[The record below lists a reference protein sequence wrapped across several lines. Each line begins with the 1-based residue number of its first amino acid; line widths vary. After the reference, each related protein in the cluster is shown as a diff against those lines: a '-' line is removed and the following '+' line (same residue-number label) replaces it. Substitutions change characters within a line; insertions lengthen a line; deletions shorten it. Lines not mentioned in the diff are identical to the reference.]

1 MTWKEILQQAY
12 EEKLHIEWNVP
23 LAKFTTFHIGGP
35 AECMI
40 TAKSECDIKEIIQF
54 AKTHQIPL
62 HILGNGS
69 NLLVDDEG
77 VNGIVLHIGRGM
89 QSVTVQGK
97 EIIAEAGARM
107 AQVAKAAL
115 DNALTGL
122 EFAYGIPG
130 TIGGGVIMNAGAY
143 GGELCQVVTKVEA
156 YDKEGNFYTFANK
169 DLQFGYRKSLLK
181 EKGYIVTK
189 VYMECAEGDQQA
201 IKALMSDLSARRRE
215 KQPLEYPSAGSTF
228 KRPEGYFVG
237 KLIEDTNLKG
247 ASVGG
252 AKVSTK
258 HGGFIINEKDATSK
272 DVRAL
277 IRYIQDTIFQKYK
290 VELEPEYVF
299 WEKDTKN

>member
-1 MTWKEILQQAY
+1 MAWKKVLQQEY
-12 EEKLHIEWNVP
+12 EEKLHIEWQVP
-23 LAKFTTFHIGGP
+23 LSKFTTFKIGGP

-40 TAKSECDIKEIIQF
+40 TAKSESDIKTVIDF
-54 AKTHQIPL
+54 AKANSVPL

-77 VNGIVLHIGRGM
+77 IEGIVLYIGRQMANIEVNGN
-89 QSVTVQGK
+89 
-97 EIIAEAGARM
+97 EIVAEAGARM
-107 AQVAKAAL
+107 AQVARAAL
-115 DNALTGL
+115 DNSLTGL
-122 EFAYGIPG
+122 EFAFGIPG

-143 GGELCQVVTKVEA
+143 GGELCQVVTKVDA
-156 YDKEGNFYTFANK
+156 YDKEGNFHTFANE
-169 DLQFGYRKSLLK
+169 DLQFGYRRSLLK

-189 VYMECAEGDQQA
+189 VYMECKEGDQEE
-201 IKALMSDLSARRRE
+201 IKAYMTDLSTRRIE

-252 AKVSTK
+252 AKVSEK
-258 HGGFIINEKDATSK
+258 HGGFIINDKEATAK
-272 DVRAL
+272 DVKAL
-277 IRYIQDTIFQKYK
+277 IKHIQDTILAKYN

-299 WEKDTKN
+299 WGKDTDN

>member
-1 MTWKEILQQAY
+1 MAWKELLQQEYA
-12 EEKLHIEWNVP
+12 EKLHIEWQVP
-23 LAKFTTFHIGGP
+23 LAKLTTFKIGGP

-40 TAKSECDIKEIIQF
+40 TAESASDVETVIQF
-54 AKTHQIPL
+54 AKEHQVPL

-77 VNGIVLHIGRGM
+77 VTGIVLYIGRAMAG
-89 QSVTVQGK
+89 VTVNGN

-115 DNALTGL
+115 DHSLTGL
-122 EFAYGIPG
+122 EFSFGIPG

-156 YDKEGNFYTFANK
+156 YDQEGNFYVLANE
-169 DLQFGYRKSLLK
+169 DLNFGYRRSLLK

-189 VYMECAEGDQQA
+189 VYMECKAGNPAE
-201 IKALMSDLSARRRE
+201 IKALMSDLSARRIE

-228 KRPEGYFVG
+228 KRPEGHFVG

-247 ASVGG
+247 VSVGG
-252 AKVSTK
+252 AKVSEK
-258 HGGFIINEKDATSK
+258 HGGFIINEKEATCK
-272 DVRAL
+272 DVKGL
-277 IRYIQDTIFQKYK
+277 IEHIQKTILAKYNI
-290 VELEPEYVF
+290 ELEPEYVF
-299 WEKDTKN
+299 WNKDTDN

>member
-1 MTWKEILQQAY
+1 MAWKKILQQEY
-12 EEKLHIEWNVP
+12 EEKLHIEWDVP
-23 LAKFTTFHIGGP
+23 LAKFTTFRIGGP

-40 TAKSECDIKEIIQF
+40 TANSEDDIKEVIGF
-54 AKTHQIPL
+54 AKANQVPL

-69 NLLVDDEG
+69 NLLVDDDG
-77 VNGIVLHIGRGM
+77 VNGIVLCIGRAFA
-89 QSVTVQGK
+89 QITVNGT
-97 EIIAEAGARM
+97 EIVAEAGARM

-115 DNALTGL
+115 DNALAGL
-122 EFAYGIPG
+122 EFSYGIPG

-156 YDKEGNFYTFANK
+156 YDKDGNFYTFVNK

-189 VYMECAEGDQQA
+189 VYMKCREGNKED
-201 IKALMSDLSARRRE
+201 IKALMSDLGARRIE

-258 HGGFIINEKDATSK
+258 HGGFIINDKEATCK
-272 DVRAL
+272 DVKEL

-299 WEKDTKN
+299 WEKDTDN

>member
-1 MTWKEILQQAY
+1 MAWKKVLQQEY

-23 LAKFTTFHIGGP
+23 LSKFTTFKIGGP

-40 TAKSECDIKEIIQF
+40 TAKSKSDIKTVIDF
-54 AKTHQIPL
+54 AKTYQVPL

-77 VNGIVLHIGRGM
+77 VSGIVLYIGRAMAQIEVSGN
-89 QSVTVQGK
+89 

-115 DNALTGL
+115 DNSLTGL
-122 EFAYGIPG
+122 EFAFGIPG

-156 YDKEGNFYTFANK
+156 YDKDGNFYTFANE
-169 DLQFGYRKSLLK
+169 DLQFGYRRSLLK

-189 VYMECAEGDQQA
+189 VYMTLHKGDQEA
-201 IKALMSDLSARRRE
+201 IKALMSDLSTRRIE

-237 KLIEDTNLKG
+237 KMIEDTNLKG
-247 ASVGG
+247 VSVGG
-252 AKVSTK
+252 AKVSEK
-258 HGGFIINEKDATSK
+258 HGGFIINEKEATSK
-272 DVRAL
+272 DVKAL
-277 IRYIQDTIFQKYK
+277 IKYIQETILAKYS
-290 VELEPEYVF
+290 VVLEPEYVF
-299 WEKDTKN
+299 WEKDTDN

>member
-1 MTWKEILQQAY
+1 MAWKKVLQQEYA
-12 EEKLHIEWNVP
+12 EKLHIEWDVP
-23 LAKFTTFHIGGP
+23 LAKLTTFKIGGP

-40 TAKSECDIKEIIQF
+40 TAKSASDVEEVIQF
-54 AKTHQIPL
+54 AKANQVPL

-77 VNGIVLHIGRGM
+77 VNGIVLYIGRAM
-89 QSVTVQGK
+89 SAITVNGN

-115 DNALTGL
+115 DASLTGL
-122 EFAYGIPG
+122 EFSFGIPG

-156 YDKEGNFYTFANK
+156 YDKDGNFYTLANK
-169 DLQFGYRKSLLK
+169 DLNFAYRSSLLK
-181 EKGYIVTK
+181 KEGYIVTK
-189 VYMECAEGDQQA
+189 VYMECKPGDQTE
-201 IKALMSDLSARRRE
+201 IKALMNDLSARRIE

-247 ASVGG
+247 FAVGG
-252 AKVSTK
+252 AKVSEK
-258 HGGFIINEKDATSK
+258 HGGFLINDGNATCK

-277 IRYIQDTIFQKYK
+277 IAYIQAKILEEYK

-299 WEKDTKN
+299 WEKDTDN